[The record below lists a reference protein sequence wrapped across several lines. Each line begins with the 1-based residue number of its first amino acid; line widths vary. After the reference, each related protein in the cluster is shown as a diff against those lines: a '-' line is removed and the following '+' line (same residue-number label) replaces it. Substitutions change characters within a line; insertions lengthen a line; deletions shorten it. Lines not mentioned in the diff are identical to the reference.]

1 MVQRLTRTTREWNRI
16 DGGSNRRDHRRPIAQ
31 RAKIADR
38 EVRTGGSKCNLRQTL
53 AATSGPKP
61 AAAGVRSSVLNWRMG
76 WDSNPR
82 YACTYGGF
90 QDRCLKPLGHPSQL
104 RRTYAVTRRISSVD
118 EAAPVTA
125 CVTFLPPLML
135 KAAS

>member
-76 WDSNPR
+76 CPPR
-82 YACTYGGF
+82 VAEYCGF
-90 QDRCLKPLGHPSQL
+90 LSRFPGSPQSYPQVS
-104 RRTYAVTRRISSVD
+104 
-118 EAAPVTA
+118 
-125 CVTFLPPLML
+125 F
-135 KAAS
+135 